1 MLKEMITKSMYKTE
15 NVGVYDLSEYEKN
28 GDFSHQILIDEILA
42 QGDRI
47 GYESNVK
54 APMTEWN
61 MCLHSAEFTKLANII
76 VRNGVIPYL
85 AQNYMNEEDI
95 KKNSYA
101 VVDMWGAEYRG
112 NGEDFTQ
119 SHDHRASFCSFSYY
133 IQTPK
138 GCPPLIFDELNIAI
152 DPTPGMLVCFKGDNK
167 HSVPKAKH
175 EGSRIMIAG
184 NTTVVNP
191 VGVMVEV
198 LRSKG
203 FEVNEPVS
211 NT

>member
-1 MLKEMITKSMYKTE
+1 MLKEMITKSTYKTE

-119 SHDHRASFCSFSYY
+119 SHDHRHSFVSFSYY
-133 IQTPK
+133 LKCPK
-138 GCPPLIFDELNIAI
+138 NCPPLVFDDLNIKI
-152 DPTPGMLVCFKGDNK
+152 DPKPGMLVCFRGDMK
-167 HSVPKAKH
+167 HSVPKGKH

-184 NTTVVNP
+184 NTM
-191 VGVMVEV
+191 VMPQNKMMEE
-198 LRSKG
+198 LLKMEG
-203 FEVNEPVS
+203 YEVNAPIS
-211 NT
+211 NS